1 MAPERRYSRD
11 HTWAERRD
19 GALLVGLTAYAIDRL
34 GTLVHLTLD
43 VTPDQVLAPGE
54 IIGNIESD
62 KAVVDLFTPVGGR
75 VLAVHEDLVHAPAR
89 LHEDCYSEGWLLRL
103 SESDAPESSPTE
115 PRDDFAGLLDATQYH
130 EFLIRARPRTAD
142 V

>member
-19 GALLVGLTAYAIDRL
+19 GALLVGLTAYAVDRL
-34 GTLVHLTLD
+34 GTLRHLTLE
-43 VTPDQVLAPGE
+43 VTPDQLLAPGDV
-54 IIGNIESD
+54 IGTIESD

-75 VLAVHEDLVHAPAR
+75 VLAVHEDLARAPAR
-89 LHEDCYSEGWLLRL
+89 LHDDCYGEGWLVRL
-103 SESDAPESSPTE
+103 AAGDSGEFS
-115 PRDDFAGLLDATQYH
+115 GLLEATAYQQ
-130 EFLIRARPRTAD
+130 LLKSRPRTAD